1 MTVALIIALFIII
14 IVLAVIGIHKQ
25 AQISSL
31 KNQINFLQINLK
43 LLTEKEKGNTQK
55 IEEDLD
61 SD

>member
-43 LLTEKEKGNTQK
+43 LLTENEKGNTQK